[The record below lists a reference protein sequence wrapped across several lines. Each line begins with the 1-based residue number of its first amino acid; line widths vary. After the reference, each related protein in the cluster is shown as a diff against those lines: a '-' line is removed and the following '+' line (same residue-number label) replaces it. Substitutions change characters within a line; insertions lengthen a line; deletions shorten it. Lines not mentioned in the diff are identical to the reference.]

1 MPAYILS
8 TMTILDPATYKR
20 YTDVTPPIVHR
31 HGGKFLTR
39 GDAVTTL
46 EGESFSE
53 RLVLIEFPSRADAE
67 AFYNDPDYQ
76 AASKHRRA
84 GAKNS
89 RLILQE
95 SRPNTENPDP
105 ML

>member
-8 TMTILDPATYKR
+8 TMTIHDPATYRR
-20 YTDVTPPIVHR
+20 YTDVTPPIVKR

-39 GDAVTTL
+39 GDPVTTL
-46 EGESFSE
+46 EGEPFGE
-53 RLVLIEFPSRADAE
+53 RLVLIEFPTRAHAE
-67 AFYNDPDYQ
+67 AFYEDPDYQ
-76 AASKHRRA
+76 VASAFRRA
-84 GAKNS
+84 GARNC

-95 SRPNTENPDP
+95 SRDNKTDPDP

>member
-8 TMTILDPATYKR
+8 TMTIHDPLTYKR
-20 YTDVTPPIVHR
+20 YTDVTPPIVKR

-39 GDAVTTL
+39 GDPVTTA
-46 EGESFSE
+46 EGEEFTE
-53 RLVLIEFPSRADAE
+53 RLVLIEFPTRAHAE

-84 GAKNS
+84 GATNC
-89 RLILQE
+89 RLIIQE
-95 SRPNTENPDP
+95 ARANTEDPDP

>member
-1 MPAYILS
+1 MPAYIFS
-8 TMTILDPATYKR
+8 TMTIHDPATYKR
-20 YTDVTPPIVHR
+20 YTDVTPPLVKR

-39 GDAVTTL
+39 GDPVTTA
-46 EGESFSE
+46 EGEEFTD
-53 RLVLIEFPSRADAE
+53 RLVLIEFPDRAHAE
-67 AFYNDPDYQ
+67 AFYNDPEYQ
-76 AASKHRRA
+76 AAAKHRRA

-89 RLILQE
+89 RLLIQE